1 MERIDLAAALAT
13 IDQTWSPRTV
23 ARVNDVDVKL
33 VKLDGDFAW
42 HHHEHE
48 DELFL
53 VVRGHLT
60 MHFRDRDVELDQGQL
75 VVVPRGVEHR
85 PQADGECHVLLVEPR
100 STRRLGNLEGDEP
113 PRR

>member
-1 MERIDLAAALAT
+1 MDKIDLAASLSAIAE
-13 IDQTWSPRTV
+13 TWSPRTV

-33 VKLDGDFAW
+33 VRLDGDFVW

-60 MHFRDRDVELDQGQL
+60 MHFRDRDVELDEGQL

-85 PQADGECHVLLVEPR
+85 PEAHGECHVLLVEPGT
-100 STRRLGNLEGDEP
+100 TRRLGNLEGSETT
-113 PRR
+113 